1 MPPLDDRM
9 RCHVNSVYD
18 KEVTLARVKS
28 MDSGYPVD
36 SVSFSDTRLQ
46 NSRWVS
52 YGASGLGRGVAAGLY
67 TTPHIHRDHGEV
79 GGSSSTWEREV
90 SGGQLG
96 GTSAIKRAVERARDG
111 LEIVVAD
118 SGVHKAR

>member
-18 KEVTLARVKS
+18 KEVTLARVES
-28 MDSGYPVD
+28 MDSGYPAD
-36 SVSFSDTRLQ
+36 GVSFSDTYLQ

-52 YGASGLGRGVAAGLY
+52 YGASGLGRGVAGLY
-67 TTPHIHRDHGEV
+67 TTSHIYIGTTGRSVDHP
-79 GGSSSTWEREV
+79 STWEREV

-96 GTSAIKRAVERARDG
+96 GTSAIQRAVERARDG